1 MKYVISAIGGLVV
14 GVVFTI
20 VIMLLLFFLFSAGS
34 KPAVAGTPV
43 QTPDEQSKAEANAS
57 VTLNEKFLAA
67 ALSSIFNDMN
77 APSFPIQA
85 SNLNTQPTTTALLQ
99 SGGCEGRVYLL
110 TEGSGIKTTVRL
122 QDGKAV
128 APIAFKGSYNVFG
141 ACVNFTGWADTK
153 IDLRFDADKQTVFG
167 QLSVETINLDGLL
180 ASVSGFL
187 TPMIQ
192 DAINRHVNPI
202 EILNAKQLALTIPI
216 KNANGTLKAK
226 VKDVRSEIKDGE
238 VRIQIAYGF
247 TGEKN

>member
-1 MKYVISAIGGLVV
+1 
-14 GVVFTI
+14 
-20 VIMLLLFFLFSAGS
+20 
-34 KPAVAGTPV
+34 
-43 QTPDEQSKAEANAS
+43 
-57 VTLNEKFLAA
+57 LA
-67 ALSSIFNDMN
+67 L
-77 APSFPIQA
+77 Q
-85 SNLNTQPTTTALLQ
+85 Q
-99 SGGCEGRVYLL
+99 SGGCDGRVYLL
-110 TEGSGIKTTVRL
+110 TEGSGVKTSVRL

-128 APIAFKGSYNVFG
+128 APLAFKGSYNVFG

-153 IDLRFDADKQTVFG
+153 IDLRFDAEKQTVFG
-167 QLSVETINLDGLL
+167 QLNVETINLDGLL

-192 DAINRHVNPI
+192 DAINRYVNPI

-238 VRIQIAYGF
+238 VRLQIAYGF